1 MKRLIL
7 ILLFS
12 IIAFSQVKID
22 SIEYVGDSSCVHSFA
37 EKVLS
42 ITDSPNQQ
50 VRQEIWICRNCLR
63 KIIVTV
69 TEQKVFPQII
79 QSEYEI
85 LNLQL
90 AEKQLAKPIDEPVK
104 KMVTQTPITPE
115 PVIQE
120 IKITSEAQAVLDYLR
135 SIPENKLAL
144 EKPDI
149 QELWKGYTPIQTQ
162 TVWRNDVIK
171 MWMDLNGCY
180 YANSWTKAKLLEA
193 VKACLGE

>member
-37 EKVLS
+37 EKVLI

-149 QELWKGYTPIQTQ
+149 QELWKSYTPIQTQ

>member
-1 MKRLIL
+1 MKMKRLIL

-90 AEKQLAKPIDEPVK
+90 AEKQLTKPIDEQVK
-104 KMVTQTPITPE
+104 KTIIQESSIKETEITP
-115 PVIQE
+115 
-120 IKITSEAQAVLDYLR
+120 EAQAVLDYLR

-149 QELWKGYTPIQTQ
+149 QELWKDYTPIQTQ